1 MADVARN
8 IPRMTAA
15 EYLEMERQASW
26 KHEFVDG
33 IVYAMAGASRTHNL
47 ISGDAFGAL
56 LAKVVPPCRVF
67 GSDMKVHIK
76 YGTDER
82 YYYPDVHVSCSDLDN
97 NEYFSAHP
105 VLIIE
110 VLSPNTAETDR
121 RDKFDDYRLLPSLQE
136 YVLLGQDERRAE
148 VFRRRTE
155 WQNETY
161 TEKDQ
166 ITLESIR
173 VTLPVSTFY
182 SRVTP

>member
-8 IPRMTAA
+8 IPRMTAV
-15 EYLEMERQASW
+15 EYLELERQASW

-56 LAKVVPPCRVF
+56 LASVAPPCRVF

-76 YGTDER
+76 SGADER

-97 NEYFSAHP
+97 NECFSSHP

-110 VLSPNTAETDR
+110 GLSPNTAETDR
-121 RDKFDDYRLLPSLQE
+121 RDKFDDYRQLPSLQE
-136 YVLLGQDERRAE
+136 YVLLAQDERRAE
-148 VFRRRTE
+148 IFRRRSAWQHETFTE
-155 WQNETY
+155 HDEV
-161 TEKDQ
+161 
-166 ITLESIR
+166 TLESIG
-173 VTLPVSTFY
+173 VALPVSRVY
-182 SRVTP
+182 SRVAL